1 MLNRPS
7 KAAIVPVGLTIGALL
22 AALLLLLLVSSQAFA
37 QDAGTMS
44 YAENG
49 TDPVYT
55 FRAGDPEGVDT
66 IVWSIFGR

>member
-7 KAAIVPVGLTIGALL
+7 KAAMVPVGLTIGALL
-22 AALLLLLLVSSQAFA
+22 AALLLLLLLSSQAFA

-44 YAENG
+44 YAEKG

-55 FRAGDPEGVDT
+55 FSAGDP
-66 IVWSIFGR
+66 